1 MTVNRVPAEPRS
13 RRALGVALV
22 LLFVGVVV
30 PIGFLA
36 SLAVGVDTVLDRLGV
51 HPGLAEPTGAA
62 PAIPAVVTEPDQ
74 RLPLVGEGRP
84 LGSPAALV
92 YRRSGGRYGFLRE
105 HADTVVVPADGRGPA
120 ILADGLMNA
129 MALSPDGRLLAGVDH
144 EEGLYLLDLVTGER
158 RRRDVPLLPR
168 GDDVRLAWSP
178 DGARLGFYPVVPAHL
193 PDRTKPGIG
202 ILDLR
207 TLTAR
212 TVPAPERTE
221 GLRAWTAPDRL
232 DVVTMAREGRV
243 PVTVDVTTGT
253 ASAQGPVEPVRRDP
267 LHPWFAGVSP
277 RGEALVWVDD
287 PPDAPPGEQRRKLLA
302 YPPGQRLSGTPRE
315 VLRSEGSV
323 FSYFDPTVA
332 TGLTTP

>member
-1 MTVNRVPAEPRS
+1 MAVTRAPAKPRS
-13 RRALGVALV
+13 RLALV
-22 LLFVGVVV
+22 LALVMLFVGLVV
-30 PIGFLA
+30 PVAFVV
-36 SLAVGVDTVLDRLGV
+36 SLAVGVDSVLDRLGI
-51 HPGLAEPTGAA
+51 HPGLPEPTGAA

-92 YRRSGGRYGFLRE
+92 YRRGGGRYGFMNE
-105 HADTVVVPADGRGPA
+105 HADTVVVPADGREPA
-120 ILADGLMNA
+120 ILAEGLIDA
-129 MALSPDGRLLAGVDH
+129 PALSPDGRLLAGVDRD
-144 EEGLYLLDLVTGER
+144 EGLYLLDLVTGER

-178 DGARLGFYPVVPAHL
+178 DGARLGFHPVVPAYL

-212 TVPAPERTE
+212 TVPAPERTDI
-221 GLRAWTAPDRL
+221 LRAWTAPDRL
-232 DVVTMAREGRV
+232 EVVTRAPEGRV

-253 ASAQGPVEPVRRDP
+253 ASGQGPVEPVRDP
-267 LHPWFAGVSP
+267 LNPGDAGVSP
-277 RGEALVWVDD
+277 RGEALVWVDE
-287 PPDAPPGEQRRKLLA
+287 PPDAPPGEQGRKLLA

-323 FSYFDPTVA
+323 FSYFDPSVA